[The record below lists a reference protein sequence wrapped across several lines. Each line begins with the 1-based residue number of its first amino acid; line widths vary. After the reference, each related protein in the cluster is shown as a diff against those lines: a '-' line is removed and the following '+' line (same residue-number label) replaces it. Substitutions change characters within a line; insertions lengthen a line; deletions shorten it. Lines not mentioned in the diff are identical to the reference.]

1 MIKVYQIDGMT
12 VPPLADA
19 RLYEFLSGGVVGV
32 VIGCEITSLGANQI
46 KVSAG
51 WILLKGRVIE
61 IQEETILVITS
72 SSDQVDGRL
81 LLQLDVSN
89 NETPGTWVSQA
100 QTPLPALTQEDING
114 SGTIYQ
120 LPMATYKVDQL
131 QVTELKKGYPVA
143 HTLFSRLYT
152 ATYLLDG
159 WAEADEDAKGRG
171 YNWTQ
176 TVQLVAEDG
185 NEPTVTEDSVFM
197 QPPTYLPTQVVSTD
211 EVLDEALAIIDGGYT
226 TSDAGTVTTYVVDK
240 PTADI
245 PVRWEIK

>member
-152 ATYLLDG
+152 AKYLLDG
-159 WAEADEDAKGRG
+159 WSEADEDAKIRG

-176 TVQLVAEDG
+176 TVALVSDDG
-185 NEPTVTEDSVFM
+185 SEPTVTEDSVFM
-197 QPPTYLPTQVVSTD
+197 QPPSYLPTGVVSTD
-211 EVLDEALAIIDGGYT
+211 DVLDEALAIIDGGCT
-226 TSDAGTVTTYVVDK
+226 TSGAGTVTTLVVEK

-245 PVRWEIK
+245 PVRWELK